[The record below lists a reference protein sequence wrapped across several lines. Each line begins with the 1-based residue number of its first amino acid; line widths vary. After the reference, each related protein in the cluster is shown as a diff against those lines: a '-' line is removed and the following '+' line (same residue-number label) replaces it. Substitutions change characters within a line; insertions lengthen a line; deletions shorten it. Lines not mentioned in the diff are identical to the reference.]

1 MSLPD
6 PSRIVD
12 VLTAYWRS
20 AALAAAIELGVF
32 TVLGNRARSGA
43 ELARLCKADG
53 AALVRLC
60 DYLVVMGL
68 LRSAHG
74 RYRVTPAT
82 RFLDSRLPGSLAPL
96 PRFFMGAPVVAGFGE
111 LAALVRNGKTSRAR
125 PPRWPVFARATLPLR
140 RAEAKAIAIE
150 LARRGL
156 GGGRILD
163 VGAGAS
169 PLGVE
174 LLRRSRAAT
183 LVAMDRTE
191 VLQVAREHAAAAS
204 VEDRV
209 RTIAGDVLTA
219 DWAGPF
225 DLVVMMNVLDYFN
238 GAAQLQLLRKARQTL
253 RPGGS
258 LVVGAPLLNP
268 NRRSPPEAVAYDML
282 LLALGSTAR
291 PATWR
296 ERRQQLLQAGFTIV
310 TRPAGL
316 GIVLAR
322 TQRARRKR

>member
-1 MSLPD
+1 MSSPD
-6 PSRIVD
+6 SSRIVD
-12 VLTAYWRS
+12 VLTAYWQS
-20 AALAAAIELGVF
+20 AALTTAIELGVF
-32 TVLGNRARSGA
+32 SALGNRTRSGV
-43 ELARLCKADG
+43 ELARRCKADA

-60 DYLVVMGL
+60 DYLVALGL
-68 LRSAHG
+68 LRSAKG
-74 RYRVTPAT
+74 RYTATPAT
-82 RFLDSRLPGSLAPL
+82 RLLDSRMPGSLAAL
-96 PRFFMGAPVVAGFGE
+96 PRFFMGAPVASGFAD
-111 LAALVRNGKTSRAR
+111 LAATVRSGKAGTATA
-125 PPRWPVFARATLPLR
+125 PRWPVFARATLPLR
-140 RAEAKAIAIE
+140 RAAAKEVAIE

-174 LLRRSRAAT
+174 LLRRARAAT
-183 LVAMDRTE
+183 LVARDRTE
-191 VLQVAREHAAAAS
+191 VLKVVREHAAAAG

-209 RTIAGDVLTA
+209 RTIAGDVVIA

-225 DLVVMMNVLDYFN
+225 DLVVMMNVLDYFD
-238 GAAQLQLLRKARQTL
+238 GATQLRLLRKARQAL
-253 RPGGS
+253 RPGGA
-258 LVVGAPLLNP
+258 LVVVAPLFNT

-282 LLALGSTAR
+282 LLALGSPAR

-316 GIVLAR
+316 AIVLA
-322 TQRARRKR
+322 QRAAPKR

>member
-12 VLTAYWRS
+12 VLTAYWQS

-32 TVLGNRARSGA
+32 TELGNRGRSGA
-43 ELARLCKADG
+43 ELARLCKVDG

-60 DYLVVMGL
+60 DYLVALGL
-68 LRSAHG
+68 LRSANG
-74 RYRVTPAT
+74 RYMATPAT
-82 RFLDSRLPGSLAPL
+82 RLLNSRLSRSLAPL
-96 PRFFMGAPVVAGFGE
+96 TGFFMGAPVVAGFAG
-111 LAALVRNGKTSRAR
+111 LAATIRTGQRATA
-125 PPRWPVFARATLPLR
+125 PPAQWPVFARATLPLR
-140 RAEAKAIAIE
+140 RAAAKEIAVA
-150 LARRGL
+150 LAGRRL

-174 LLRRSRAAT
+174 LLRRSRTAT
-183 LVAMDRTE
+183 LVARDRTD
-191 VLQVAREHAAAAS
+191 VLRVATEHAAAAG

-209 RTIAGDVLTA
+209 KTIAGDVLTA

-225 DLVVMMNVLDYFN
+225 DLVVMMNVLDYFD
-238 GAAQLQLLRKARQTL
+238 GSAQRQLLRKARQTL
-253 RPGGS
+253 RPGGA
-258 LVVGAPLLNP
+258 LVVGAPLLNR

-282 LLALGSTAR
+282 LLALGSPAR

-296 ERRQQLLQAGFTIV
+296 ERRQQLLQAGFTFV
-310 TRPAGL
+310 TRPGGL

-322 TQRARRKR
+322 TPRNTLKR